1 MNTMDLEV
9 FKIIGKALEIV
20 PKQFKALVVYNEG
33 THFSAGVNL
42 GLALFAAKVGAWPII
57 DDIVAEGQKIY
68 MALKR
73 ETFPVVAAR
82 SGLALGAGCELT
94 LASVSVHAHR
104 ANYT

>member
-1 MNTMDLEV
+1 MNTRDPEV

-42 GLALFAAKVGAWPII
+42 GLAMFAANVGAWPII

-68 MALKR
+68 LALKR
-73 ETFPVVAAR
+73 APFPVVAAPSR
-82 SGLALGAGCELT
+82 SAERRVGKEC
-94 LASVSVHAHR
+94 VSTCRSRGSPYH
-104 ANYT
+104 